1 MLALTLLL
9 CITFAVLEKPFEE
22 NSGRFQ
28 GFGQRFG
35 SSEKDCYFLKILKW
49 QHKLARDCKQG
60 KLVSYFLNNAAKTYL
75 HGIKISENIEVEH
88 VFQSEAF
95 FFISVAILTQVA

>member
-1 MLALTLLL
+1 MHNICSLIET
-9 CITFAVLEKPFEE
+9 IEE

-95 FFISVAILTQVA
+95 FSSQWQSPHKLLERL